1 MTENIENLILDHL
14 RAIRTDI
21 ATLKDGQKELK
32 AEILSVKKY
41 LHNVQGDALRREQTI
56 ASIQVDIDRIKMR
69 LDLSDA

>member
-1 MTENIENLILDHL
+1 MTENIENLILEHL

-21 ATLKDGQKELK
+21 ASLKDGQKELK